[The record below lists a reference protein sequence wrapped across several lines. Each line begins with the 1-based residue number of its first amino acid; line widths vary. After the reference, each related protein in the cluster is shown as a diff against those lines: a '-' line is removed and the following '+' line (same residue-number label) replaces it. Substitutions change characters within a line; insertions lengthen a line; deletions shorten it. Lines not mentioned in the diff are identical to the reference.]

1 MRVRKQRSLPKA
13 ASILWRESDQQRDNG
28 FIVRDS
34 MAVTLGQHGPALQE
48 KAFTRKRHLSQDIQ
62 GQ

>member
-1 MRVRKQRSLPKA
+1 MAVRKQRSLPKA
-13 ASILWRESDQQRDNG
+13 ASILWRESDQQRDNE

-34 MAVTLGQHGPALQE
+34 IAVTRGQHGPALE